1 MKTSIKVKVIG
12 GNGQLKRKEA
22 MKTER
27 RKMVFAALIAVIAT
41 FMVGCSHE
49 NGGELQP
56 VDNNADIISFS
67 SGSPET
73 RTSYSGYV
81 NNDKERVDWVA
92 GDVVTIWSDKADDH
106 SSAKKNYADYKA
118 GEPRIEDYQT
128 TDDQLMSTAPLSIN
142 TGGSSLRWNSTD
154 NNYQFWGAYPASN
167 VNVAKSGDKANTSSP
182 SFSASIPQDQAIT
195 AHTYTTG
202 EGASATSTVK
212 YEPSMN
218 YAYMASYKQTAKTD
232 ETVKLPFTMAFTA
245 FEFIVKGKDSEFELK
260 DFTLQSGLAQ
270 TGTAPEAF
278 PVTGKFTATWSSGTT
293 TNLGWSYAAVTGQ
306 TNDKVKITF
315 PEGTKVS
322 ETDQVTFTVFAL
334 PQDMKNLTAIF
345 TIKDINGVESTKK
358 LSLKTGGDFL
368 TFAGCKKHKIGVL
381 AIPTGW
387 KFKTITLDLKVLDW
401 DKIAIEGDS
410 EDYPQSTQFAVSGEG
425 VKNGYSDIG
434 LGNEDNKDPYRQ
446 QWYFRSGQTVEVFF
460 KVMLPAGG
468 SWEVVPVGGSET
480 NPVPADAS
488 LFTITNVSPD
498 IDDQHPTVSTNLY
511 GPIAE
516 SGSTEVKLQITYTGT
531 GEHSF
536 YFHTY
541 VYTGRDKTG
550 TKFNIDSETQ
560 LYDRGRGYHT
570 FIVNSTLY

>member
-106 SSAKKNYADYKA
+106 SSAKKNYADYEA
-118 GEPRIEDYQT
+118 GDPRIEDYQT
-128 TDDQLMSTAPLSIN
+128 TDDQLMSTAPLSIKS
-142 TGGSSLRWNSTD
+142 GGSSLRWNSTD

-167 VNVAKSGDKANTSSP
+167 VNVAMSGDKANTSSP
-182 SFSASIPQDQAIT
+182 SFSASIPQDQTIK

-212 YEPSMN
+212 YEPSMD

-245 FEFIVKGKDSEFELK
+245 FEFTVMGKDSEFELK

-278 PVTGKFTATWSSGTT
+278 PVTGKFNATWSSGTT

-358 LSLKTGGDFL
+358 LSLKTGGNFL

-387 KFKTITLDLKVLDW
+387 KFSVITLNLEAIDW
-401 DKIAIEGDS
+401 NEIEKSTD
-410 EDYPQSTQFAVSGEG
+410 DYAQATQFEVTGAESREDDNYPELKQSWYVT
-425 VKNGYSDIG
+425 KNQ
-434 LGNEDNKDPYRQ
+434 P
-446 QWYFRSGQTVEVFF
+446 FTVTYKVF
-460 KVMLPAGG
+460 LPEGG
-468 SWEVVPVGGSET
+468 SWSIIPAGDTDAFSIECTSPTGTEAAPDGS
-480 NPVPADAS
+480 
-488 LFTITNVSPD
+488 F
-498 IDDQHPTVSTNLY
+498 
-511 GPIAE
+511 
-516 SGSTEVKLQITYTGT
+516 SGSIASGANGTRVTLKITPTGDAGKT
-531 GEHSF
+531 L
-536 YFHTY
+536 YFKTY
-541 VYTGRDKTG
+541 V
-550 TKFNIDSETQ
+550 TKGGVTYSIDSETQ
-560 LYDRGRGYHT
+560 LFDVAVDSSHPDITRGYHKFT
-570 FIVNSTLY
+570 IKQSN